1 MVMAT
6 VYETEGSTYSK
17 AGHRILIA
25 DNGAYQG
32 LVSGGCLEGDIAER
46 ARAVL
51 AAHAPAAVS
60 YDLRDETDDPWG
72 LGVGCN
78 GLIRVFLQPLLPD
91 QGYEPFASIARSAE
105 AHRPAAVATVI
116 APGRSGGEAGATM
129 IFDPE
134 SEWTWHVG
142 DGIREPLQRACA
154 ACLQSRRAA
163 YRVDSEGLGILSARL
178 IPVPRLLV
186 LGAGQDAVPLV
197 NMAAELG
204 WSVTV
209 ADHRPAYIQRGGFAV
224 ADRVLNV
231 DPRELAR
238 ELEIDRFDA
247 IVVMSHHL
255 VTDRIYMAQLVDAD
269 VGYMGLLGPA
279 GRRQR
284 LLDELGDAGRDLAPR
299 LKGPAGLDLGAQ
311 APETIALSILA
322 EMQTALTGATGQP
335 LSGRD

>member
-6 VYETEGSTYSK
+6 VYQTEGSTYSK

-60 YDLRDETDDPWG
+60 YDLRDESDDPWG

-91 QGYEPFASIARSAE
+91 QDYEPFASIARSAE
-105 AHRPAAVATVI
+105 AHRTAAVATVI
-116 APGRSGGEAGATM
+116 APGSGAEAGATM
-129 IFDPE
+129 IWEPDSVWVWRVDE
-134 SEWTWHVG
+134 A
-142 DGIREPLQRACA
+142 IRGRLRQACA
-154 ACLQSRRAA
+154 ECLRNRRAD
-163 YRVDSEGLGILSARL
+163 YRVDAEGCGILTAPL
-178 IPVPRLLV
+178 VPVPRLLV

-197 NMAAELG
+197 NMAAEIG

-238 ELEIDRFDA
+238 ELDLDRFDA
-247 IVVMSHHL
+247 VIVMSHHL
-255 VTDRIYMAQLVDAD
+255 VTDRIYLEQLLAAD
-269 VGYMGLLGPA
+269 IAYLGLLGPA
-279 GRRQR
+279 GRRRR
-284 LLDELGDAGRDLAPR
+284 LLGELGDAGDALAAR
-299 LKGPAGLDLGAQ
+299 LRGPAGLDIGART
-311 APETIALSILA
+311 PETIALSILS
-322 EMQTALTGATGQP
+322 EMQTVLAGAAGRP
-335 LSGRD
+335 LSGPNQ